1 MIVTT
6 QVEGNSGPFHLNAPV
21 PVLSIFTVLAG
32 LILIS
37 TLGSRVPRIRPSITR
52 SPRLMLAL
60 VMKIS
65 ADALIGHAA
74 AKQVAAAAAAA
85 VLTSFESILNI
96 LPPHTNQISS
106 RKYAE
111 SNHE

>member
-1 MIVTT
+1 M
-6 QVEGNSGPFHLNAPV
+6 QVEGNSAPDHLNAPV

-74 AKQVAAAAAAA
+74 AKQVTAAAA

-96 LPPHTNQISS
+96 LPHTNQISS

-111 SNHE
+111 SNHERG

>member
-6 QVEGNSGPFHLNAPV
+6 QDEGNSGPFHLNAPV

-74 AKQVAAAAAAA
+74 AKHVAAAAA
-85 VLTSFESILNI
+85 VLSSFESILNI
-96 LPPHTNQISS
+96 LPHTSQISS
-106 RKYAE
+106 RKFAE